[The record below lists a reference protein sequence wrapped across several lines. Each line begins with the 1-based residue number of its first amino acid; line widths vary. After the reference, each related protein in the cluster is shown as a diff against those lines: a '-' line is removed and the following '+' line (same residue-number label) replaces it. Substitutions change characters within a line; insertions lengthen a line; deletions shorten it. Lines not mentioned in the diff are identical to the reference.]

1 MFEHGKDK
9 LPLWLSYNEK
19 KDKLIGIPTSR
30 DAGKI
35 KIILKTSVKGLKK
48 KYKFEIVVK
57 EGKNDFYC
65 RDGNPSFVAA
75 AIFSID
81 ITNYDGL
88 SRVKLLRK
96 FSDYIDVAVHEF
108 RIEERKRDGVFDPSM
123 EIAGPGDGIVS
134 KAPGIVL
141 KWKVVCK
148 LGYKGN
154 YFVLLFVL
162 LQYLFHLTFYQ
173 TSIQSKN
180 L

>member
-1 MFEHGKDK
+1 MV
-9 LPLWLSYNEK
+9 
-19 KDKLIGIPTSR
+19 GIPTSR
-30 DAGKI
+30 DAGKV

-48 KYKFEIVVK
+48 KYRFEIVVK
-57 EGKNDFYC
+57 EGKNDVYC

-88 SRVKLLRK
+88 SRLKLLRK

-108 RIEERKRDGVFDPSM
+108 RIEERKRDSVFDPSM

-134 KAPGIVL
+134 KAPGIVV

-148 LGYKGN
+148 LGYTGN
-154 YFVLLFVL
+154 YVILIFL
-162 LQYLFHLTFYQ
+162 LQSYPAYKKLEIKKPQALIFKTIPSFKKKLVPV
-173 TSIQSKN
+173 
-180 L
+180 